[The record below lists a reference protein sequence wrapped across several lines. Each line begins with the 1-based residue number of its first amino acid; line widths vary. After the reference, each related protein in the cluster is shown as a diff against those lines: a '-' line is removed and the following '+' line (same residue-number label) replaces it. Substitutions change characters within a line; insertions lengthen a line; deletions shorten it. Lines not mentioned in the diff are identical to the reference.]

1 METDQLEQEVQDS
14 VHVDDREDDPRSSE
28 IDQAEELVQ
37 QRFLLDA
44 DIVVQSW
51 LDINR
56 FVVNDFVRYEV
67 GETLDEEES

>member
-1 METDQLEQEVQDS
+1 METDKLEQEVQDS